1 MFPRVTGNGPNSSV
15 TFTYWSPNRCVLF
28 FIIKETVR
36 PVESVERVKS
46 HILNVI
52 YNTFNVLN
60 GLVFF
65 VNGLKSNG
73 LESLMDK

>member
-1 MFPRVTGNGPNSSV
+1 M
-15 TFTYWSPNRCVLF
+15 LF